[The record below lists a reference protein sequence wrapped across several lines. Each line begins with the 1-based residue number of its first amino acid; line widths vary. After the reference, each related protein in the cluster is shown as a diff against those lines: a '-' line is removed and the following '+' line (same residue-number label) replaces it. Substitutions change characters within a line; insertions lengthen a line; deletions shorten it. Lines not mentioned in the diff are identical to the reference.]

1 MLFLRDVRR
10 GLSERCD
17 QAQHDLRDEHRQT
30 RGLRQGLLARAERE
44 QIMELNPFFFHL
56 FAVIAIAC
64 SLLVILK
71 KNPVASA
78 FSLVMVFFSF
88 AGIYALLDAHLI
100 AALQIFVYAGAI
112 MVLFIFVIMLLNA
125 DVPSFDL
132 GRSHIGVRAL
142 AGVLSLVLFGLFV
155 WAFRNSSMA
164 TAIGEFSSEKI
175 ESAGGN
181 TQVLSELMFSEYI
194 LPFELTSVLL
204 LAAIIGAV
212 AIAKRNQKAG
222 RT

>member
-1 MLFLRDVRR
+1 MDI
-10 GLSERCD
+10 S
-17 QAQHDLRDEHRQT
+17 
-30 RGLRQGLLARAERE
+30 
-44 QIMELNPFFFHL
+44 PFFFYA
-56 FAVIAIAC
+56 FAGLAIAC

-125 DVPSFDL
+125 DVPSLDL
-132 GRSHIGVRAL
+132 GRSPIWARAG
-142 AGVLSLVLFGLFV
+142 AGILCLLMLGIFI
-155 WAFRNSSMA
+155 WAFQQGGSG
-164 TAIGEFSSEKI
+164 AIGEFTSERI
-175 ESAGGN
+175 EASGGN

-204 LAAIIGAV
+204 LASIIAAV
-212 AIAKRNQKAG
+212 AIAKRKLKEG
-222 RT
+222 GPT